1 MSSVLPRLGA
11 AAAAV
16 LAPAAAPATASA
28 PASQH
33 RADRLGPDAASAAS
47 DGWAPQ
53 AIVIG
58 ASAGGV
64 DALLRL
70 LGGLPADFAPAV
82 LVVLHRPRGPV
93 DPAASLASLLG
104 ARCALPVRDAWD
116 REPVRGGQVLI
127 APPDYH
133 LLVDPGPVASLS
145 VDEPVLYSRPAI
157 DPLFES
163 AAAVWGPALLAIV
176 LSGASADGT
185 AGARVVRRRGGR
197 VWVQDPA
204 EAAVPTMPQAALAGA
219 GADAVWGLAAMAG
232 PLQSEPFRSRR

>member
-16 LAPAAAPATASA
+16 LAPATASA

-70 LGGLPADFAPAV
+70 LGGLPA